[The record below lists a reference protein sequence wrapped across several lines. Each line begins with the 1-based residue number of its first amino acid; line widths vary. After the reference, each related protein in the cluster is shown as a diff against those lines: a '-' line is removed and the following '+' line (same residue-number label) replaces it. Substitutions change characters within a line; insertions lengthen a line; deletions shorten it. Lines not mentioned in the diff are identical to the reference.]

1 VRSFFYLYTRIQ
13 TIRTVDG
20 ESAARLIKSTTNK
33 NSSVP
38 IISVSAY
45 SGSEGFAS
53 TLFAATLSKPVQKAD
68 LLAVMRQLGF
78 KTATLQEGGAPSTRV
93 ITR

>member
-1 VRSFFYLYTRIQ
+1 MFSNANA
-13 TIRTVDG
+13 VDG

-33 NSSVP
+33 NSGVP